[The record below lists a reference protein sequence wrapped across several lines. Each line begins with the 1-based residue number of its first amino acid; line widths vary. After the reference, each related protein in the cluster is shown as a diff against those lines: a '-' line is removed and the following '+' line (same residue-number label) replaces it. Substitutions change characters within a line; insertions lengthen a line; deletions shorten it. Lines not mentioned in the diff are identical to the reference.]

1 MAKKVYD
8 CHVTGICSG
17 KNADFVRRMGADEVV
32 DYTSVDV
39 AETLLEKV
47 REERV
52 FDLYIDCVGGVE
64 VFNHWVKSVQ
74 CMFVL
79 FANSYRPLYCTR
91 EVHMLLSLGTKQ
103 QDHPSVV
110 L

>member
-52 FDLYIDCVGGVE
+52 FDLMEEGRVRGKI
-64 VFNHWVKSVQ
+64 
-74 CMFVL
+74 
-79 FANSYRPLYCTR
+79 
-91 EVHMLLSLGTKQ
+91 
-103 QDHPSVV
+103 VV
-110 L
+110 DIS